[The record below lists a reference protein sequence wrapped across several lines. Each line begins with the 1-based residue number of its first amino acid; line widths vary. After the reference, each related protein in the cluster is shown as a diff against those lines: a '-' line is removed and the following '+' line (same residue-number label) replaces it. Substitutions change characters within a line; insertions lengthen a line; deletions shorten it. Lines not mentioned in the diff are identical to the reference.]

1 MQRLTYATLS
11 ELVGTGRA
19 ERAERALGDDKLSQ
33 GTWSKIGIKNIKTLQ
48 IDKVGDSGEGTILR
62 IVIILKLPDTDNA
75 VFTNV

>member
-11 ELVGTGRA
+11 ELVGTG
-19 ERAERALGDDKLSQ
+19 DNKLSQ

-62 IVIILKLPDTDNA
+62 IVIRLKLPDTDNA
-75 VFTNV
+75 VFSNV